1 MIPVQLLGT
10 GQEHDRDICSHHLC
24 PPRAA
29 GPVGHKD
36 EKKAKGLG
44 RKEVKEEFPGGT
56 VVYTENL
63 KESTDM
69 SLKLRCDF
77 HKVADQGP

>member
-1 MIPVQLLGT
+1 M
-10 GQEHDRDICSHHLC
+10 
-24 PPRAA
+24 
-29 GPVGHKD
+29 
-36 EKKAKGLG
+36 G